1 MHALDGHSLLKYF
14 LHVSEKKQRI
24 IKTENTL
31 LLTNLC
37 FLSSVCCK
45 LDSLCS
51 VLSGKP
57 FVVIGVDKETF
68 GRFTGLGVPGPF
80 TLDL

>member
-1 MHALDGHSLLKYF
+1 MHTLGGHSLLNFFFF
-14 LHVSEKKQRI
+14 LNASGM
-24 IKTENTL
+24 IKTQNTL
-31 LLTNLC
+31 VPTNLC
-37 FLSSVCCK
+37 FLSSDCGE

-57 FVVIGVDKETF
+57 FVVIGFDKETF